1 MLTHCQSQTF
11 VETESPT
18 EGWIPLKLRGLEKL
32 KLWQRFDYPEDYHG
46 DVMVWHVRIAP
57 DLRRTFLQLG
67 LPTEEL
73 KYGMTRGDLGQ
84 AWHHEA
90 RAKIRLRK
98 LAEGELRKDLFL
110 LKKNELPEAF
120 AGVVLIGPDGRTK

>member
-46 DVMVWHVRIAP
+46 DVMVWHVANCTRP
-57 DLRRTFLQLG
+57 SPN
-67 LPTEEL
+67 LPA
-73 KYGMTRGDLGQ
+73 TRLADR
-84 AWHHEA
+84 
-90 RAKIRLRK
+90 RAKVWNDPSGFGGR
-98 LAEGELRKDLFL
+98 
-110 LKKNELPEAF
+110 P
-120 AGVVLIGPDGRTK
+120 GRTELVRKSDFERWPKQSYEKIFFC